1 MKINIIL
8 RRPKKMKKWSIVH
21 NGNIEALKIVF
32 AAVSEYIAVSCIHV
46 NELTENVKKEEC
58 LIYLGTDKTIDVPK
72 NGYRIKVYKNEY
84 GNDTIVLNG
93 DGYANELYSAV
104 DFKNKYLVKA
114 REKGINNPV
123 YYFENIFKKD
133 MPEYDE
139 KFKPYIN
146 ERALWT
152 WGYVIYDYKGYID
165 NMLKLKLN
173 MLIIWN
179 DYPPVNAE
187 ELVAYAH
194 KKGIKVIWG
203 FSWGWGTNCMEA
215 DVENLDAISDEVVE
229 KYERDYANLNGDGIY
244 FQTFTETENDTIN
257 GKVIAEAA
265 VSLVNKT
272 ADRILT
278 KYPDLKIQ
286 FGLHAMSVKN
296 KTEYIKNVDERVLIL
311 WEDCGA
317 FPFSNMPFETEG
329 FEETM
334 EFADK
339 IKNLR
344 NAGFGELYK
353 GMSRIDWGAF
363 EHQPGPYVIGEYDKN
378 FVDEKTKEK
387 HKIWK
392 YIQAYW
398 ISNAKY
404 VKEKVEKL
412 NADTLVAAL
421 VEDGL
426 FDKKVWYPAAL
437 YAEILWNPK
446 KDIDEILKDTAL
458 MTDVSFA

>member
-1 MKINIIL
+1 
-8 RRPKKMKKWSIVH
+8 
-21 NGNIEALKIVF
+21 
-32 AAVSEYIAVSCIHV
+32 
-46 NELTENVKKEEC
+46 
-58 LIYLGTDKTIDVPK
+58 
-72 NGYRIKVYKNEY
+72 
-84 GNDTIVLNG
+84 
-93 DGYANELYSAV
+93 
-104 DFKNKYLVKA
+104 
-114 REKGINNPV
+114 
-123 YYFENIFKKD
+123 

-272 ADRILT
+272 ADRLLK

-311 WEDCGA
+311 WEDCGV

-334 EFADK
+334 EFAEK

-412 NADTLVAAL
+412 DSDTLVAAL

-426 FDKKVWYPAAL
+426 FDKKVWYPVAL